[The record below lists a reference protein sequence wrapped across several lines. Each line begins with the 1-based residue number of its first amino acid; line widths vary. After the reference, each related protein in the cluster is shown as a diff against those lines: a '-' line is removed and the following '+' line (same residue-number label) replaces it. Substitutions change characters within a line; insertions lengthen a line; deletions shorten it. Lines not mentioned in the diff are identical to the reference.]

1 EWHRVSIKR
10 HCRERGIKAV
20 GKKSRSLVGLRRRQ
34 RREVAHRPIAP
45 DDGGS
50 FYAIDVANGGSCS
63 DADVHLFTTRLILK
77 GAEVLSSSGARRCF
91 LFAGRAP
98 KPAKKPREGDVPH
111 FVEVGEASI
120 AVDHAMRRQLL
131 LQRYS

>member
-1 EWHRVSIKR
+1 MQWVYGDEREEWHRVSIKR

-77 GAEVLSSSGARRCF
+77 GAEV
-91 LFAGRAP
+91 
-98 KPAKKPREGDVPH
+98 
-111 FVEVGEASI
+111 
-120 AVDHAMRRQLL
+120 
-131 LQRYS
+131 